1 MSHIWTVA
9 PIALVTLAAVAPP
22 HRPRP
27 VASVGFWLG
36 YLVNEF
42 PFFAFCWLVASTLL
56 ALGNERLGSPGGLA
70 VLALAVL
77 TACGLALIM
86 WRGLLAGPVVAR
98 ALSRELG
105 LDGLNG
111 SSVGRAGYRRVPAR
125 AVLWPLP
132 LRARDVQR
140 VANVSYGPAGRRNR
154 LDLYRH
160 RSRPAGAPVLIH
172 FHGGHFRMGG
182 KRREARALFYRL
194 ARQGWV
200 CVSADYRVRRAGRF
214 PASQVDAK
222 RAIAW
227 VRQHAGEYGAGPSLL
242 VVAGGS
248 AGAHLASMAAL
259 TANDP
264 VFQPGFEDADTSVS
278 AAVCLYGFYG
288 NRDLGG
294 LLPSSP
300 HAYVRRDAPPFFIA
314 HGDNDTF
321 IPATSAESFVDALR
335 GVSMNPVVY
344 ARLPGAQHSFD
355 LLDSV
360 RFQYVI
366 DGVEAF
372 TARVRARGDPPS
384 AQLTTAWPPSRAIPT
399 EAPRT
404 RGLRTELAS

>member
-1 MSHIWTVA
+1 M
-9 PIALVTLAAVAPP
+9 
-22 HRPRP
+22 
-27 VASVGFWLG
+27 GFWLG

-42 PFFAFCWLVASTLL
+42 PFLAFCWLVASTLI
-56 ALGNERLGSPGGLA
+56 ALGNESLGSAAGLA
-70 VLALAVL
+70 ILALAVL
-77 TACGLALIM
+77 TAYGLALIM

-98 ALSRELG
+98 ALSRDLG
-105 LDGLNG
+105 LDGTTG
-111 SSVGRAGYRRVPAR
+111 SLVGRPVARRVPAR
-125 AVLWPLP
+125 TVFWPLP

-140 VANVSYGPAGRRNR
+140 IANISYGPAGRRNR

-182 KRREARALFYRL
+182 KSREARALFYRL

-200 CVSADYRVRRAGRF
+200 CISADYRLRRAGLF

-227 VRQHAGEYGAGPSLL
+227 ARQHAAEYGADPSLL
-242 VVAGGS
+242 VVAGDS

-264 VFQPGFEDADTSVS
+264 VFQPGFEHADTSVS

-288 NRDLGG
+288 NRDLAG

-300 HAYVRRDAPPFFIA
+300 HAYVCRDAPPFFVA

-321 IPATSAESFVDALR
+321 IPATSAESFVEALR
-335 GVSMNPVVY
+335 SVSMNPVVY

-355 LLDSV
+355 LLHSV
-360 RFQYVI
+360 RFQHVI
-366 DGVEAF
+366 DGDRGVHGLGPGSPRS
-372 TARVRARGDPPS
+372 ARRRAHHRQAPN
-384 AQLTTAWPPSRAIPT
+384 RAIPT

-404 RGLRTELAS
+404 RGLRTGAGLMTRRTSTIELGGPS